1 MALQFLQNVTNIKNY
16 ASNVIQNVVCLPQ
29 IVNNLLTANIVGEF
43 TAVVAEKF
51 KQNLILIARNI
62 SQQFQTVIGNT
73 TNRLTTIKNQVEGLA
88 KTVCGVE
95 QLVTDLASEISQIG
109 KDFFNINANDER
121 CNFIAAQIGACIRFK
136 IYNRYARGLQRNI
149 VDSEIFKDLNNP
161 NIESI
166 ESLGVK
172 SQKLLNEI
180 NVPGIADSYLR
191 AENNR
196 VNKLALQLNDINN
209 FNNVT
214 FR

>member
-1 MALQFLQNVTNIKNY
+1 MALQFLQNATNIKNY
-16 ASNVIQNVVCLPQ
+16 ATNVFQNIVCLPQ
-29 IVNNLLTANIVGEF
+29 VIGNLLSANIVGEL
-43 TAVVAEKF
+43 TAVVAERF
-51 KQNLILIARNI
+51 KQNLLLIGRNI
-62 SQQFQTVIGNT
+62 SQQFQTVIGNV

-95 QLVTDLASEISQIG
+95 QLVGNLAREISQVG

-121 CNFIAAQIGACIRFK
+121 CDFIAAQIGACIRFK

-149 VDSEIFKDLNNP
+149 VDSEIFRDLNNP

-166 ESLGVK
+166 ESLGVR
-172 SQKLLNEI
+172 SQKLLNDI

-196 VNKLALQLNDINN
+196 VNKLALQLENINN